1 MHIVLTGATGFIGSA
16 LVRHLVARGHRCTI
30 LSRQPRPDTTQICFQ
45 AWRPDTT
52 DWYAVIDGADAV
64 VNLAGAPV
72 AGKRWTAANKQQI
85 HNSRVRGTAAIVA
98 AIAAATNPPRVLINA
113 SATGLY
119 GDRGDEILTETATPG
134 TDFLSHVVVAWEQA
148 ALTAR
153 AHGVR
158 VVCLRT
164 GLVLGPN
171 GGALAR
177 LLPIFRFGLGGRLGS
192 GRQWMSWIHR
202 ADLIGLID
210 MALENSTLTGP
221 INAVSPNPV
230 TNATFTTILG
240 HLLHRP
246 TLLHVPAAA
255 LTLLLG
261 EQSALLLNSLRVV
274 PQQALAHG
282 VAFRYP
288 TLGEALRAC

>member
-1 MHIVLTGATGFIGSA
+1 MHIVLTGATGFIGTA
-16 LVRHLVARGHRCTI
+16 LVRHFVARGHQCTI
-30 LSRQPRPDTTQICFQ
+30 LSRQPRPNTPQICFQ
-45 AWRPDTT
+45 TWHPDTT
-52 DWYAVIDGADAV
+52 DWYAVINGTDAV
-64 VNLAGAPV
+64 VNLAGEPV
-72 AGKRWTAANKQQI
+72 AGARWTAAYKQRI
-85 HNSRVRGTAAIVA
+85 HDSRVHGTAAIVA

-113 SATGLY
+113 SATGFY
-119 GDRGDEILTETATPG
+119 GDRGEEILTETATPG

-148 ALTAR
+148 ALAAR

-164 GLVLGPN
+164 GLVLGPD

-177 LLPIFRFGLGGRLGS
+177 LLPLFRLGLGGRLGY

-202 ADLIGLID
+202 DDLLGLID
-210 MALENSTLTGP
+210 TALHDSTLTGP

-230 TNATFTTILG
+230 TNATFTTRLG

-246 TLLHVPAAA
+246 TFLRVPATA

-261 EQSALLLNSLRVV
+261 EQSALLLNSLRVR
-274 PQQALAHG
+274 PQQALMHG
-282 VAFRYP
+282 ATFHYP
-288 TLGEALRAC
+288 TLGEALHAC